1 MNPKQVA
8 LVQRSWND
16 VLPIAETAAQMF
28 YERLFDLDPSLR
40 PLFQSDMTKQRHKLV
55 DMLSVVVSG
64 LTRLEEL
71 LPTVRALGRRH
82 AGYGVRNEH
91 YATVGMALLWTLDQ
105 GLGDAFTPEVR
116 EAWAAVYGLVAT
128 TMKDAARET
137 LTAA

>member
-16 VLPIAETAAQMF
+16 VLPIADTAAQMF

-40 PLFQSDMTKQRHKLV
+40 PLFQNDMTRQRHKLV
-55 DMLSVVVSG
+55 DMLSVVVGG
-64 LTRLEEL
+64 LTRLEDL

-91 YATVGMALLWTLDQ
+91 YATVGMALLWTLEQ
-105 GLGDAFTPEVR
+105 GLGDSFSAEVR
-116 EAWAAVYGLVAT
+116 EAWVAAYGLLAT
-128 TMKDAARET
+128 TMKDAGR
-137 LTAA
+137 LAA

>member
-64 LTRLEEL
+64 LTRLEQL
-71 LPTVRALGRRH
+71 LPTLRALGRRH

-91 YATVGMALLWTLDQ
+91 YATVGMALLWTLEQ
-105 GLGDAFTPEVR
+105 GLGDSFTAEVR
-116 EAWAAVYGLVAT
+116 EAWVAAYGLLAT
-128 TMKDAARET
+128 TMKDAGR
-137 LTAA
+137 LAA

>member
-1 MNPKQVA
+1 MNPKQIA

-40 PLFQSDMTKQRHKLV
+40 PLFKSDMTRQRHKLV

-91 YATVGMALLWTLDQ
+91 YATVGMALLWTLEQ
-105 GLGDAFTPEVR
+105 GLGDSFTAEVR
-116 EAWAAVYGLVAT
+116 EAWVAAYGLLAT
-128 TMKDAARET
+128 TMKDAGR
-137 LTAA
+137 LAA

>member
-1 MNPKQVA
+1 MTPNQIA
-8 LVQRSWND
+8 LVQASWGQ
-16 VLPIAETAAQMF
+16 VLPIADAAAQMF

-71 LPTVRALGRRH
+71 LPTVRALGHRH

-91 YATVGMALLWTLDQ
+91 YATVGMALLWTLEQ
-105 GLGDAFTPEVR
+105 GLGDSFTAEMR
-116 EAWAAVYGLVAT
+116 EAWVAAYGLLGT
-128 TMKDAARET
+128 TMKDAAR
-137 LTAA
+137 LAA

>member
-40 PLFQSDMTKQRHKLV
+40 PLFQSDMTRQRHRLV

-64 LTRLEEL
+64 LARVEEL

-91 YATVGMALLWTLDQ
+91 YATVGMALLWTLEQ
-105 GLGDAFTPEVR
+105 GLGDSFTSEVR
-116 EAWAAVYGLVAT
+116 EAWVAAYGLLAT
-128 TMKDAARET
+128 TMKDAGR
-137 LTAA
+137 LAA

>member
-91 YATVGMALLWTLDQ
+91 YATVGMALLWTLEQ
-105 GLGDAFTPEVR
+105 GLGDSFTAEVR
-116 EAWAAVYGLVAT
+116 EAWVAAYGLLAT
-128 TMKDAARET
+128 TMKDAGR
-137 LTAA
+137 LAA

>member
-91 YATVGMALLWTLDQ
+91 YATVGMALLWTLEQ
-105 GLGDAFTPEVR
+105 GLGDSFTAEVR
-116 EAWAAVYGLVAT
+116 EAWIAAYGLLAT
-128 TMKDAARET
+128 TMKDAGR
-137 LTAA
+137 LAA